1 MTKLLLGDDILDML
15 DRLKNIKNIQKKKEI
30 IALFQQK
37 EFRNQ
42 WLKSNSPE
50 KRSSSKYSTFRAPRW
65 EISYGEL
72 CRMFGFTE
80 DAYELY
86 KQPIYDQ
93 MTKLLL
99 GDDMLGA
106 LDRLQNIKNI
116 QKKKEIIA
124 LFQQKEFRNQWLGL
138 DDTTKRRNSKY
149 NVFTT
154 PRWKIGYTE
163 IFRVFGFTVHQ
174 SELYKQPIY
183 DQMTKLLGIH
193 DTPTPE

>member
-1 MTKLLLGDDILDML
+1 
-15 DRLKNIKNIQKKKEI
+15 
-30 IALFQQK
+30 
-37 EFRNQ
+37 
-42 WLKSNSPE
+42 
-50 KRSSSKYSTFRAPRW
+50 
-65 EISYGEL
+65 
-72 CRMFGFTE
+72 MFGFTE

-154 PRWKIGYTE
+154 PR
-163 IFRVFGFTVHQ
+163 
-174 SELYKQPIY
+174 
-183 DQMTKLLGIH
+183 
-193 DTPTPE
+193 